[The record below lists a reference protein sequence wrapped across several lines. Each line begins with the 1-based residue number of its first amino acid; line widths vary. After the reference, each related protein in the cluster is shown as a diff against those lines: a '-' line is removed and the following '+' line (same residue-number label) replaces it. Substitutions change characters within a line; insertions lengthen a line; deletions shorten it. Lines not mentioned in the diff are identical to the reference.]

1 MKLVHWI
8 FSMWVWAISS
18 AWAPVRVDG
27 PDICA
32 ISGAR
37 RAALRVDDRSGEK
50 FKRLATQLEDE
61 LIGMVI
67 DLSRLPSWRIA
78 VFPRELC

>member
-1 MKLVHWI
+1 MKQVHWI

-32 ISGAR
+32 ISSAR
-37 RAALRVDDRSGEK
+37 RAALRVDDRPGEE
-50 FKRLATQLEDE
+50 FKRLATKPEDE
-61 LIGMVI
+61 LIGIVI
-67 DLSRLPSWRIA
+67 DLSRLPSWRIVVLA
-78 VFPRELC
+78 RELC